1 MIILRK
7 KFSMLGTLCP
17 AAGIV
22 EKKMDEV
29 TGGKG
34 VADVVTG
41 NIGNN
46 KTT

>member
-7 KFSMLGTLCP
+7 RFSLISTLSP
-17 AAGIV
+17 AAAIA
-22 EKKMDEV
+22 EKKVDEV

-34 VADVVTG
+34 VADVITG